1 MFPIKNSLINGAQSL
16 FGLKTKLQFGKTN
29 ITAVFSQQN
38 SESTTVTAE
47 GGASIQ
53 EFELR
58 ATDYDNDRHFF
69 LSQYFRENYS
79 KSLQNY
85 PLISSPINITRIELW
100 ITNRNASVEDFRSI
114 VALADI
120 AEPNSEKSIL
130 NISELVNEL
139 TPVQLLRARL
149 SIEPAIARE
158 AAIHASEAD
167 VSRIDAACNAA
178 SSATSWSEYERADDL
193 LHHEIAAA
201 AQNPLLMSMFEYLNA
216 VRRAV
221 SWNKVVRSSDR
232 PASDHDSFAEHTLI
246 FAAIAGRNANEA
258 QAAMRTHL
266 ISVSKRLFGDD

>member
-1 MFPIKNSLINGAQSL
+1 MEREGVIWRHV
-16 FGLKTKLQFGKTN
+16 GKGT
-29 ITAVFSQQN
+29 F
-38 SESTTVTAE
+38 
-47 GGASIQ
+47 
-53 EFELR
+53 
-58 ATDYDNDRHFF
+58 
-69 LSQYFRENYS
+69 
-79 KSLQNY
+79 
-85 PLISSPINITRIELW
+85 
-100 ITNRNASVEDFRSI
+100 
-114 VALADI
+114 I
-120 AEPNSEKSIL
+120 AEPHSEKSIL
-130 NISELVNEL
+130 NISELVSEL

-232 PASDHDSFAEHTLI
+232 PASDHDSFVEHSRI
-246 FAAIAGRNANEA
+246 FAAIEGRNANEA

>member
-1 MFPIKNSLINGAQSL
+1 MNDLYDAQSSTSSEIKPGYSTVEKLKSLIA
-16 FGLKTKLQFGKTN
+16 
-29 ITAVFSQQN
+29 
-38 SESTTVTAE
+38 SEDFAPGSRLPSE
-47 GGASIQ
+47 RDLI
-53 EFELR
+53 
-58 ATDYDNDRHFF
+58 DRF
-69 LSQYFRENYS
+69 
-79 KSLQNY
+79 K
-85 PLISSPINITRIELW
+85 ITRANLRKAFDILEREGVIW
-100 ITNRNASVEDFRSI
+100 RHVGKGTF
-114 VALADI
+114 I
-120 AEPNSEKSIL
+120 AEPHSEKSIL

-232 PASDHDSFAEHTLI
+232 PASDHDSFVEHTRI
-246 FAAIAGRNANEA
+246 FAAIEGRNANEA